1 MEVFF
6 LNGYVIVTVVPTL
19 LHVFKANA
27 GHLAALDDIR
37 LLVDLFIHVEA
48 AAVVRDDD
56 LDLVILPLCLNGD
69 VKGLFLLHSMDDA
82 VLYDR
87 LEQKFHDEAVVCAG
101 LDLLV
106 QLDKFP
112 VPDLLDHDVVL
123 NTADAAEF

>member
-1 MEVFF
+1 M
-6 LNGYVIVTVVPTL
+6 NRIPTREQVERL
-19 LHVFKANA
+19 RQRYPA
-27 GHLAALDDIR
+27 GTRI
-37 LLVDLFIHVEA
+37 
-48 AAVVRDDD
+48 
-56 LDLVILPLCLNGD
+56 
-69 VKGLFLLHSMDDA
+69 KLHSMDDA